1 MSSNAALSAARR
13 RRSNPAPSGPA
24 SNMQPPPTNRILQRT
39 GVPPPLHQKPQPP
52 QQQPQFN
59 PRMMP
64 PPQQAQGQ
72 MRGPPPMQAK
82 GRQQPQP
89 VMARPQSPGLPPLPP
104 PVKTAGPLYGIPIHP
119 LVMFKTHDN
128 KLSEHELSIGD
139 CFEQLKE
146 IDERLAAVESSNG
159 HGVDAGDKGEVEVA
173 GGGGDLNDL
182 MNDDVFINGIVD
194 NIMNTTNFASIVE
207 NVIPLKEENEALKQ
221 QVGGLH
227 QQVDGLHQ
235 QVGGLHQ
242 QVGGLHQQLE
252 EWKERMQQ
260 LEDQVRSICSGAS
273 AAAANEPLISE
284 PVPSVEKC
292 INGEECDC
300 RAEEEEE
307 EEEDSE
313 EEEEE

>member
-1 MSSNAALSAARR
+1 M
-13 RRSNPAPSGPA
+13 
-24 SNMQPPPTNRILQRT
+24 
-39 GVPPPLHQKPQPP
+39 
-52 QQQPQFN
+52 
-59 PRMMP
+59 
-64 PPQQAQGQ
+64 
-72 MRGPPPMQAK
+72 
-82 GRQQPQP
+82 
-89 VMARPQSPGLPPLPP
+89 MARPQSPGLPPLPP

-146 IDERLAAVESSNG
+146 IDERLTAVESSNG
-159 HGVDAGDKGEVEVA
+159 HGADRGEVEVA

-221 QVGGLH
+221 QVSGLH
-227 QQVDGLHQ
+227 QQVD
-235 QVGGLHQ
+235 
-242 QVGGLHQQLE
+242 GLHQQLE

-260 LEDQVRSICSGAS
+260 LEDQIRSICSGAS
-273 AAAANEPLISE
+273 AAAANTPLIFE
-284 PVPSVEKC
+284 PVPSDEKC
-292 INGEECDC
+292 NDSEGED

-307 EEEDSE
+307 YLKGVK
-313 EEEEE
+313 

>member
-13 RRSNPAPSGPA
+13 RRSNPAPSGPT
-24 SNMQPPPTNRILQRT
+24 STTNMQPPPTNRILQRT
-39 GVPPPLHQKPQPP
+39 GVPPPPHQKPP
-52 QQQPQFN
+52 QQPQQFN

-72 MRGPPPMQAK
+72 MRGPPPMQTK
-82 GRQQPQP
+82 GRQPAQP

-159 HGVDAGDKGEVEVA
+159 NSVGDKGE
-173 GGGGDLNDL
+173 GGSGDLNDL

-194 NIMNTTNFASIVE
+194 NIMNMLY
-207 NVIPLKEENEALKQ
+207 P
-221 QVGGLH
+221 
-227 QQVDGLHQ
+227 
-235 QVGGLHQ
+235 
-242 QVGGLHQQLE
+242 
-252 EWKERMQQ
+252 
-260 LEDQVRSICSGAS
+260 
-273 AAAANEPLISE
+273 
-284 PVPSVEKC
+284 
-292 INGEECDC
+292 
-300 RAEEEEE
+300 
-307 EEEDSE
+307 
-313 EEEEE
+313 

>member
-24 SNMQPPPTNRILQRT
+24 QPPPTNRILQRT
-39 GVPPPLHQKPQPP
+39 GVPVPPPPL
-52 QQQPQFN
+52 QQQQQQQFN
-59 PRMMP
+59 SRMMP
-64 PPQQAQGQ
+64 PPPQ
-72 MRGPPPMQAK
+72 MRGQAPMQAK

-89 VMARPQSPGLPPLPP
+89 MMARPQSPGLPPLPP

-146 IDERLAAVESSNG
+146 IDERLTAVESSNG
-159 HGVDAGDKGEVEVA
+159 NGAGAAVAENGAGVS
-173 GGGGDLNDL
+173 GDLNDL

-221 QVGGLH
+221 QV
-227 QQVDGLHQ
+227 DGLHQ
-235 QVGGLHQ
+235 QVSGLHQ
-242 QVGGLHQQLE
+242 QVSGLHQQLE

-260 LEDQVRSICSGAS
+260 LEDQVRSIYLGAS
-273 AAAANEPLISE
+273 ASVANEPISSE
-284 PVPSVEKC
+284 AVPSVEKC
-292 INGEECDC
+292 MNNGECEDH
-300 RAEEEEE
+300 AEEEEE
-307 EEEDSE
+307 EEEE
-313 EEEEE
+313 

>member
-1 MSSNAALSAARR
+1 
-13 RRSNPAPSGPA
+13 
-24 SNMQPPPTNRILQRT
+24 MQPPPTNRILQRT
-39 GVPPPLHQKPQPP
+39 GVPPPLQQKPP
-52 QQQPQFN
+52 QQQQQQQFN

-64 PPQQAQGQ
+64 PPQQAQAQGQ
-72 MRGPPPMQAK
+72 MRGQAPMQAK

-89 VMARPQSPGLPPLPP
+89 MMARPQSPGLPPLPP

-146 IDERLAAVESSNG
+146 IDERLTAVESSNG
-159 HGVDAGDKGEVEVA
+159 HGAAVAENGAGVS
-173 GGGGDLNDL
+173 GDLNDL

-227 QQVDGLHQ
+227 EQVVGLNEQ
-235 QVGGLHQ
+235 VGGLNEQVGGLHE
-242 QVGGLHQQLE
+242 QVAGLHQQLE

-260 LEDQVRSICSGAS
+260 LEDRVRSICLGAS
-273 AAAANEPLISE
+273 ASAVNELVISE
-284 PVPSVEKC
+284 AVASDEKC
-292 INGEECDC
+292 MNNGEGEDH
-300 RAEEEEE
+300 AEEEEE
-307 EEEDSE
+307 EEEE
-313 EEEEE
+313 E

>member
-24 SNMQPPPTNRILQRT
+24 QPPPTNRILQRT
-39 GVPPPLHQKPQPP
+39 GVPPPPL
-52 QQQPQFN
+52 QQQQQQQQFN
-59 PRMMP
+59 SRVMP
-64 PPQQAQGQ
+64 PPPQ
-72 MRGPPPMQAK
+72 MRGQAPMQAK

-89 VMARPQSPGLPPLPP
+89 MMARPQSPGLPPLPP

-146 IDERLAAVESSNG
+146 IDERLTAVESSNG
-159 HGVDAGDKGEVEVA
+159 NGVGAAVAENGAGVS
-173 GGGGDLNDL
+173 GDLNDL

-221 QVGGLH
+221 QVAGLH
-227 QQVDGLHQ
+227 EQVS
-235 QVGGLHQ
+235 
-242 QVGGLHQQLE
+242 GLHQQLE

-260 LEDQVRSICSGAS
+260 LEDRVRSICLGAS
-273 AAAANEPLISE
+273 ASVANEPISSE
-284 PVPSVEKC
+284 AVSSHEKC
-292 INGEECDC
+292 MNNGECEDH
-300 RAEEEEE
+300 AEEEEE
-307 EEEDSE
+307 EEEE
-313 EEEEE
+313 E

>member
-24 SNMQPPPTNRILQRT
+24 QPPPTNRILQRT
-39 GVPPPLHQKPQPP
+39 GVPPPPL
-52 QQQPQFN
+52 QQQQQQQQFN
-59 PRMMP
+59 SRMMP
-64 PPQQAQGQ
+64 PPPQ
-72 MRGPPPMQAK
+72 MRGQAPMQAK

-89 VMARPQSPGLPPLPP
+89 MMARPQSPGLPPLPP

-146 IDERLAAVESSNG
+146 IDERLTVVESSNG
-159 HGVDAGDKGEVEVA
+159 HGAGDKGEVEVA

-221 QVGGLH
+221 QVSGLH
-227 QQVDGLHQ
+227 QQVSGLHQ
-235 QVGGLHQ
+235 QVS
-242 QVGGLHQQLE
+242 GLHQQLE

-260 LEDQVRSICSGAS
+260 LEDQVRSIYLGAS
-273 AAAANEPLISE
+273 VSVANEPISSE
-284 PVPSVEKC
+284 AVASVEKC
-292 INGEECDC
+292 INGEEGDC
-300 RAEEEEE
+300 HAEEEEE
-307 EEEDSE
+307 EEE
-313 EEEEE
+313 

>member
-1 MSSNAALSAARR
+1 
-13 RRSNPAPSGPA
+13 
-24 SNMQPPPTNRILQRT
+24 
-39 GVPPPLHQKPQPP
+39 
-52 QQQPQFN
+52 
-59 PRMMP
+59 
-64 PPQQAQGQ
+64 
-72 MRGPPPMQAK
+72 MQAK

-159 HGVDAGDKGEVEVA
+159 HGGVGDKGEV
-173 GGGGDLNDL
+173 GSGDLNDL

-221 QVGGLH
+221 QVSGLHEQVGGLH
-227 QQVDGLHQ
+227 QQVDGLHE
-235 QVGGLHQ
+235 QVGGLHE
-242 QVGGLHQQLE
+242 QVGGLHEQLE

-292 INGEECDC
+292 ITGEEGDC
-300 RAEEEEE
+300 HAEEAEEV
-307 EEEDSE
+307 EEDE
-313 EEEEE
+313 EDEEKEE

>member
-24 SNMQPPPTNRILQRT
+24 QPPPTNRILQRT
-39 GVPPPLHQKPQPP
+39 GVPPPPL
-52 QQQPQFN
+52 QQQQQQQFN
-59 PRMMP
+59 SRVMP
-64 PPQQAQGQ
+64 PPPQ
-72 MRGPPPMQAK
+72 MRGQAPMQAK

-89 VMARPQSPGLPPLPP
+89 MMARPQSPGLPPLPP

-146 IDERLAAVESSNG
+146 IDERLTVVESSNG
-159 HGVDAGDKGEVEVA
+159 NGVGANGVAEVA

-221 QVGGLH
+221 QVSGLH
-227 QQVDGLHQ
+227 QQVS
-235 QVGGLHQ
+235 
-242 QVGGLHQQLE
+242 GLHQQLE

-260 LEDQVRSICSGAS
+260 LEDQVRSICSGAFAS
-273 AAAANEPLISE
+273 VANELVISE
-284 PVPSVEKC
+284 AVPSVEKC
-292 INGEECDC
+292 MNNGEGEDN
-300 RAEEEEE
+300 AEEEEE
-307 EEEDSE
+307 EEEE
-313 EEEEE
+313 

>member
-24 SNMQPPPTNRILQRT
+24 QPPPTNRILQRT
-39 GVPPPLHQKPQPP
+39 GVPVPPPPL
-52 QQQPQFN
+52 QQQQQQQFN
-59 PRMMP
+59 SRMMP
-64 PPQQAQGQ
+64 PPPQ
-72 MRGPPPMQAK
+72 MRGQAPMQAK

-89 VMARPQSPGLPPLPP
+89 MMARPQSPGLPPLPP

-146 IDERLAAVESSNG
+146 IDERLTAVESSNG
-159 HGVDAGDKGEVEVA
+159 NGAGAAVAENGAGVS
-173 GGGGDLNDL
+173 GDLNDL

-221 QVGGLH
+221 QV
-227 QQVDGLHQ
+227 DGLHQ
-235 QVGGLHQ
+235 QVS
-242 QVGGLHQQLE
+242 GLHQQLE

-260 LEDQVRSICSGAS
+260 LEDQVRSIYLGAS
-273 AAAANEPLISE
+273 ASVANEPISSE
-284 PVPSVEKC
+284 AVPSVEKC
-292 INGEECDC
+292 MNNGEGEDN
-300 RAEEEEE
+300 AEEEEE
-307 EEEDSE
+307 EEEE
-313 EEEEE
+313 

>member
-13 RRSNPAPSGPA
+13 RRSNPAPSGPT
-24 SNMQPPPTNRILQRT
+24 STTNMQPPPTNRILQRT
-39 GVPPPLHQKPQPP
+39 GVPPPPHQQPP
-52 QQQPQFN
+52 QQFN

-64 PPQQAQGQ
+64 PQQQAQGQGQ
-72 MRGPPPMQAK
+72 MRGPHPMQAK
-82 GRQQPQP
+82 GRQSAQPM
-89 VMARPQSPGLPPLPP
+89 MARPQSPGLPPLPP

-146 IDERLAAVESSNG
+146 IDERLTAFESSTGSGAAVAANG
-159 HGVDAGDKGEVEVA
+159 D
-173 GGGGDLNDL
+173 GGSGDLNDL

-221 QVGGLH
+221 QVAGLH
-227 QQVDGLHQ
+227 EQVAGLHE
-235 QVGGLHQ
+235 
-242 QVGGLHQQLE
+242 QLE

-260 LEDQVRSICSGAS
+260 LEDQVRSICFGAS
-273 AAAANEPLISE
+273 ATAAAHVSSE
-284 PVPSVEKC
+284 IVVAEAVPSVEKC
-292 INGEECDC
+292 IHDGEGEDH
-300 RAEEEEE
+300 AEEEEE
-307 EEEDSE
+307 EEEE
-313 EEEEE
+313 E